1 MKLDS
6 RGVWAALDLLLEEV
20 EIVIDEVSKDA
31 ARKAE
36 AQDFVGARESI
47 EQAEALTAYRESI
60 VRTQKEG
67 QTLFPKSNPE
77 KVLSGESRGYS
88 KLKKGLRTPQD
99 AYYEPILHVLQMLG
113 GSAPMKEVLEKVEE
127 RMSCILKDVD
137 YEPLNT
143 DPASIRWRN
152 SAQWARHALVKEGR
166 LKADSPRGIWELALG
181 KKTCDS

>member
-6 RGVWAALDLLLEEV
+6 RGVWAAFDLLLEEV
-20 EIVIDEVSKDA
+20 EIVIEEVSKDLS
-31 ARKAE
+31 RKAE

-47 EQAEALTAYRESI
+47 NQAEALTAYRESI
-60 VRTQKEG
+60 IRTQKEG
-67 QTLFPKSNPE
+67 QMLLPQSSPE
-77 KVLSGESRGYS
+77 KISTTESRGYS

-99 AYYEPILHVLQMLG
+99 AYYEPILQILRTLG
-113 GSAPMKEVLEKVEE
+113 GSAHMKDVLEKVEE
-127 RMSCILKDVD
+127 RMRGSLREVD

-152 SAQWARHALVKEGR
+152 SAQWARHALVKDGR
-166 LKADSPRGIWELALG
+166 LKADSPRGIWELALE